1 LLCASVFLLLRLSLG
16 GGVGA
21 RYVAGAGKTPLT
33 GNRCP
38 GNGTVSIRSIP
49 SCRNS
54 TSWAAVIVHSQVSG
68 VLRGRL
74 EAKADGEKSPTFGFP
89 SGSRADRKRTRV
101 TPPLRISVPRGWLVA

>member
-1 LLCASVFLLLRLSLG
+1 
-16 GGVGA
+16 
-21 RYVAGAGKTPLT
+21 
-33 GNRCP
+33 
-38 GNGTVSIRSIP
+38 
-49 SCRNS
+49 
-54 TSWAAVIVHSQVSG
+54 VIVHSQVSG